1 MAIVVD
7 EYGGTSG
14 LVTMEDILEE
24 IVGDISDEY
33 DEELP
38 LYTIAADGTYI
49 FEGKTPL
56 EDFIK
61 ITNVPE
67 KDFEAMSDEVDTLA
81 GLLLELKGDFPKRK
95 ETFTY
100 KKYTFQAEEMSK
112 KRIIKVRYI
121 PPKLKTKEVE

>member
-33 DEELP
+33 DEEQP
-38 LYTIAADGTYI
+38 LYTIAVDGSYL

-56 EDFIK
+56 DEFIK
-61 ITNVPE
+61 ITGVNE
-67 KDFEAMSDEVDTLA
+67 RDFEEMIEDVDTLA
-81 GLLLELKGDFPKRK
+81 GLLLELKGDFLN
-95 ETFTY
+95 E
-100 KKYTFQAEEMSK
+100 KKVSP
-112 KRIIKVRYI
+112 IKVHVFGRGD
-121 PPKLKTKEVE
+121 E